1 MEFVI
6 WELSRSNDVNWL
18 GGSLYGQ
25 LPAAHYRRAGKS
37 GRYQEPFP
45 SHFGCIVFP
54 ESLLLPALAPFFFF
68 FNVETHGNMK
78 GGRTH
83 GFLIPRIGLLG
94 GEME

>member
-1 MEFVI
+1 M
-6 WELSRSNDVNWL
+6 VNYQQPITGGLVNL
-18 GGSLYGQ
+18 GGTKSRFQATLGVLFFLSLSSY
-25 LPAAHYRRAGKS
+25 
-37 GRYQEPFP
+37 
-45 SHFGCIVFP
+45 
-54 ESLLLPALAPFFFF
+54 LLWLHSFFF